1 MAKEGLSSVF
11 MEFSDFDDG
20 CVSFGRVRECS
31 SIQENKR
38 CAGRRKAGM
47 GSGALR
53 SRHVQL
59 GRRRDIF
66 LTSKKGGEV
75 VVV

>member
-20 CVSFGRVRECS
+20 CVSFGRVRECL

-38 CAGRRKAGM
+38 CAGRRKAG
-47 GSGALR
+47 GWGQVRCVRVTCNLGA
-53 SRHVQL
+53 V
-59 GRRRDIF
+59 GIYF
-66 LTSKKGGEV
+66 
-75 VVV
+75 